1 MKNIHIF
8 FLTLYIIYTTNTQKS
23 IILLNIPVDIIE
35 VCGGSRQLIKTF
47 NRLGCTS
54 SPDTHYMF
62 VTSQAEQQREI
73 DIWSQLSP
81 TSFTIA
87 SVDNFNMLQTHSA
100 VHSGNHHRSYH
111 GTTVQLVQESHSCSC
126 FHFFNSIV
134 SSYSRTN
141 SVTSIVTSEQLV
153 AILQDLN
160 SSRCHSTNACP
171 HKHGTKKAQNGF
183 MPQAVFHTC
192 ASITTNVVSL
202 LSTQLR

>member
-1 MKNIHIF
+1 MYTANPLKPKILHNI
-8 FLTLYIIYTTNTQKS
+8 LTE
-23 IILLNIPVDIIE
+23 IIE

-54 SPDTHYMF
+54 SPDTH
-62 VTSQAEQQREI
+62 EQGEI